1 MSTTTSAPTGT
12 PTAVTPQ
19 RFFLWVSRAEAVTWA
34 LLLLGLFLKYVT
46 ETTDLAVSVFGMA
59 HGVVFITYCLTN
71 GLLWVDQRWRFGQ
84 LVLGVLCAIPP
95 FATLWFDKHA
105 EKQGLVS
112 DTWRLRAEE
121 PRSLLE
127 KAAAF
132 VIRKPGQGVV
142 VGLVAVAV
150 LTAVAL
156 AIGPPGG
163 DH

>member
-1 MSTTTSAPTGT
+1 MSTTPTQPARST
-12 PTAVTPQ
+12 TVTPR
-19 RFFLWVSRAEAVTWA
+19 RFFLWISRAEAVTWA

-46 ETTDLAVSVFGMA
+46 ETTDLAVSVFGMV

-71 GLLWVDQRWRFGQ
+71 GLLWVDQKWKFGQ

-95 FATLWFDKHA
+95 FLTLWFDHHA
-105 EKQGLVS
+105 ERKGLVS
-112 DTWRLRAEE
+112 DRWRLRDEE
-121 PRSLLE
+121 PSSLLE

-132 VIRKPGQGVV
+132 VIRKPLLGLV

-156 AIGPPGG
+156 VIGPPGG
-163 DH
+163 GDH

>member
-1 MSTTTSAPTGT
+1 MSTTTVRTSTT
-12 PTAVTPQ
+12 VTPK
-19 RFFLWVSRAEAVTWA
+19 RFFLWISRAEAVTWA

-46 ETTDLAVSVFGMA
+46 ETTDLAVSVFGMV

-71 GLLWVDQRWRFGQ
+71 GLMWVDQKWRFGQ

-95 FATLWFDKHA
+95 FLTLWFDKHA
-105 EKQGLVS
+105 ERRGLVS
-112 DTWRLRAEE
+112 EEWRLRGQE
-121 PRSLLE
+121 PTSLLE

-132 VIRKPGQGVV
+132 VIRKPVQGVV

-156 AIGPPGG
+156 LIGPPGG
-163 DH
+163 EH